1 MTREEQIEKAVS
13 EVVEERQ
20 TAVGRKKYGGSYF
33 ANWWFKEG
41 VKWADAYPDTR
52 FLWTDAGEEP
62 EKGVEFLCD
71 DHIEGFRVNIWEDAE
86 MAWPDYCCVSGI
98 TRWAYVRDLLPKGG
112 ER

>member
-1 MTREEQIEKAVS
+1 MKRQEQIEKAVS

-20 TAVGRKKYGGSYF
+20 TAVEQKKYGGLHFSY
-33 ANWWFKEG
+33 WFNEG
-41 VKWADAYPDTR
+41 VKWADSHPDTR
-52 FLWTDAGEEP
+52 SLWHDAGEEP

>member
-13 EVVEERQ
+13 EVVDERQ

-41 VKWADAYPDTR
+41 VK
-52 FLWTDAGEEP
+52 LHDAGEEP